1 MLKNMKQWLK
11 KIINRIKEFPKIK
24 GNSFWPK
31 NSNRFIK
38 NIKIFLDF
46 FTFSIYNIY
55 IIYIKKMLKKIH
67 KNTIF
72 FTIKKCTNYAFPNK
86 NLNLAYFLL
95 YL

>member
-1 MLKNMKQWLK
+1 MMLMNMKQWLK

-24 GNSFWPK
+24 GNSFCL
-31 NSNRFIK
+31 
-38 NIKIFLDF
+38 KIRTDLLKILKYSWIFA
-46 FTFSIYNIY
+46 FSIYNIY

-72 FTIKKCTNYAFPNK
+72 FRNKKCTNYVFPNE